1 MAHEINKHDVLA
13 FTGSRSRI
21 WHGIGNP
28 IEDGLDAQTAFEQN
42 GLGWK
47 TVLEPV
53 FRKRQLI
60 DADGFPIIGDDGEPA
75 HEMIEI
81 PEHRYHSRAD
91 IDLGLGMVSDG
102 YQAFENQDLAKFAD
116 ALAGEDAAVTVSTCG
131 SLYDCRRVFA
141 LVKLPQVIRAT
152 SEDVSEQYVCVS
164 NGHGGHASFS
174 VYPTSIRVVCANTLR
189 WSERDAGKGLRFRHT
204 GRFEDKVRM
213 ARQVLGTAQR
223 ENEKFQEAVTA
234 LVDKKLSSDQVLE
247 FMNKAWEVSFGKLG
261 NLEGDALAKMVA
273 KRDAMVQEW
282 IGRMSNERNSLRGIE
297 GSAWS
302 ALNAV
307 TEWQDHG
314 RGRFKSVQES
324 QARVHSNLFG
334 SSAVAKMRVYRTA
347 LQLV

>member
-28 IEDGLDAQTAFEQN
+28 IEDGLDAQAAFAQN

-53 FRKRQLI
+53 YRKRQLL

-189 WSERDAGKGLRFRHT
+189 WSERDMGRGLSFRHT
-204 GRFEDKVRM
+204 GDMDAKIAAAKV
-213 ARQVLGTAQR
+213 VLGTAVQ
-223 ENEKFQEAVTA
+223 ETEKFQEAVTA
-234 LVDKKLSSDQVLE
+234 LVSTSLSVEQAKH
-247 FMNKAWEVSFGKLG
+247 FMEQAWEGAYGKIG
-261 NLEGDALAKMVA
+261 RLEGEALAKMTA
-273 KRDAMVQEW
+273 KRDEQVREFLGLME
-282 IGRMSNERNSLRGIE
+282 NERNSMPGIA
-297 GSAWS
+297 GTAWA
-302 ALNAV
+302 ALNAF
-307 TEWQDHG
+307 TEFQDHG
-314 RGRFKSVQES
+314 RGRFKAVAES
-324 QARVHSNLFG
+324 EARAHSNLFG
-334 SSAVAKMRVYRTA
+334 SSSQAKTRAFRAA
-347 LQLV
+347 LALV